1 MLDGR
6 AHALL
11 ELAAVEQAG
20 QRVVARE
27 VGQPRRVLAL
37 AAHVLHDEHGADG
50 ARRAIADRRDAVVD
64 RDRFGAAAQ
73 QHDVAF
79 RFDRAAFAQRARD
92 RIGDRRAGRF
102 VDDGEHLRD
111 RALARFGQRPA
122 GEPLGDRIHELDAA
136 RRVDGDDR
144 VGDRRERHL
153 RALLLLEQQRFR
165 LPALPDV
172 RQRADEA
179 LFARASASCRSRRCA
194 EQSRAMSRLRGRRR
208 SRSRSAGRRAAAA
221 RAEGS
226 DGSSRK
232 SVSAIATSTTTMQM
246 NGQIVVNNGCTR
258 TRARCGSASA
268 RRAEFREFVDVAR
281 VHNVDGT

>member
-27 VGQPRRVLAL
+27 IRQPRRVLAL
-37 AAHVLHDEHGADG
+37 AAHVLHDEHGADD

-73 QHDVAF
+73 QHDVAL
-79 RFDRAAFAQRARD
+79 RLDRAAFAQRARD
-92 RIGDRRAGRF
+92 RIGDRRAGGF
-102 VDDGEHLRD
+102 VDDGEHLGD
-111 RALARFGQRPA
+111 GALTRFGQWPSR
-122 GEPLGDRIHELDAA
+122 EPLGDRIHELDAA

-153 RALLLLEQQRFR
+153 RALLLLEQQCLG
-165 LPALPDV
+165 LPALLDV

-179 LFARASASCRSRRCA
+179 LLARRQRILQVLALAEEPRAASRRRA
-194 EQSRAMSRLRGRRR
+194 PRHSRWRR
-208 SRSRSAGRRAAAA
+208 AARRAAA
-221 RAEGS
+221 RAPKAPT
-226 DGSSRK
+226 D
-232 SVSAIATSTTTMQM
+232 
-246 NGQIVVNNGCTR
+246 
-258 TRARCGSASA
+258 RARSPRSRARPA
-268 RRAEFREFVDVAR
+268 RRRCK
-281 VHNVDGT
+281 